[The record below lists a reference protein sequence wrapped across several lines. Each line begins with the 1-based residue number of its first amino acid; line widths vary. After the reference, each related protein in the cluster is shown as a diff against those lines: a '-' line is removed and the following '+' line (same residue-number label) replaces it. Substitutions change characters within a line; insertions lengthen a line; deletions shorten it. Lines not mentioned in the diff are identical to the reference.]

1 MTWILQTRAFQDGN
15 PEKFEEI
22 LKDKKI
28 PYTWVQVA
36 PFNGGWNY
44 VTKSGPKL
52 CPKYEVYYPF
62 PFIDALDKYFFYGT
76 IEGFKQCGNLF
87 QPNWC
92 KFEQLKYSK
101 YSLKYRP
108 HMLNP
113 PMEGQFRTTMFF
125 AKNNIEHTFGKWQE
139 KFLRPDDNE
148 KSFDGEMVAKE
159 KLQSWYEDTYK
170 YNGNTKITCWCFRP
184 RKIYQ
189 EWRVIVANGRFVTA
203 SQYRLNGSVELENG
217 CPKAIEDF
225 SEELAKI
232 YSPEPV
238 FCLDIAK
245 TDKGL
250 KLVEIGSIHTC
261 GLYECDLEPIVDV
274 VEKELNVQIV

>member
-1 MTWILQTRAFQDGN
+1 MTWVLQTRAFQDGN

-28 PYTWVQVA
+28 PYTWVQIA

-62 PFIDALDKYFFYGT
+62 PFVNALDKYFFYGP
-76 IEGFKQCGNLF
+76 IEGFKQCGSLF

-92 KFEQLKYSK
+92 DFDKLKYSAYGVWYGHYLLISYHSYAPTDTLEIARDPK
-101 YSLKYRP
+101 RY
-108 HMLNP
+108 
-113 PMEGQFRTTMFF
+113 
-125 AKNNIEHTFGKWQE
+125 FGFDNE
-139 KFLRPDDNE
+139 VFIRPDDNE
-148 KSFDGEMVAKE
+148 KSFDGEVVDIDKVE
-159 KLQSWYEDTYK
+159 QWYQDTHK
-170 YNGNTKITCWCFRP
+170 YNGKYSIVCWVFP
-184 RKIYQ
+184 KQQIHQ
-189 EWRVIVANGRFVTA
+189 EWRVVVANGRFVTA

-217 CPKAIEDF
+217 CPQEVQDF

-245 TDKGL
+245 TNKGL

-261 GLYECDLEPIVDV
+261 GLYECDLEPIVDA